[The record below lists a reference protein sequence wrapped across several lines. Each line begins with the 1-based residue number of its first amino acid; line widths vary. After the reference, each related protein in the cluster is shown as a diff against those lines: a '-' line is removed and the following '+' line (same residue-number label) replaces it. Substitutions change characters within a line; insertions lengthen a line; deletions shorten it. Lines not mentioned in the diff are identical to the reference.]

1 MVAPLSL
8 LCASSPP
15 CRQMLGSFIQ
25 SQKYSVHKTMER
37 RFKRFLTFGS
47 DYHQLLLSMLR
58 GLLQVWGVCVQV

>member
-1 MVAPLSL
+1 
-8 LCASSPP
+8 
-15 CRQMLGSFIQ
+15 MLGSFIQ

-58 GLLQVWGVCVQV
+58 GLLQVCVCVCVEM

>member
-1 MVAPLSL
+1 
-8 LCASSPP
+8 
-15 CRQMLGSFIQ
+15 MLGSFIQ

-58 GLLQVWGVCVQV
+58 GLLQVWGICVEL